1 MSLRAIKKRA
11 PQNTRST
18 RTMPPARLCASAR
31 AAPASRA
38 SRAVGPGRRGTSRG
52 APAQMLSDADA
63 APAAGAPSGTSDG
76 RGGGV
81 ATGWRLRWWRTSTE
95 RRLKA
100 APQTVHAWGR
110 WRWCTTYMRG
120 TWRRKRVCKA
130 GCLPTGNEKIV
141 SRLMQEN
148 GRARERFGHGKHDRG
163 DGAATSPVEKNTKRE
178 EDQRTRTWRLRSDA

>member
-1 MSLRAIKKRA
+1 MRPSSESWGRRFPPSFAQMRHRTWGTDRAHAVVTHGARCTGRDATKRFEGCRCAPSKKRA

-18 RTMPPARLCASAR
+18 RTRPPARPCASAR

-120 TWRRKRVCKA
+120 AARACAKQGACQ
-130 GCLPTGNEKIV
+130 PE
-141 SRLMQEN
+141 MQ
-148 GRARERFGHGKHDRG
+148 K
-163 DGAATSPVEKNTKRE
+163 
-178 EDQRTRTWRLRSDA
+178 